1 MACDPAPLASR
12 RTRHGASRLVHAT
25 SVWSVKPKALHASIL
40 GMRRSVL
47 LTLRLFMKLVHPAP
61 PLPRGAFVSRTMEV
75 YSHTTRFALACNIST
90 KIIEPIQSRCAIL
103 RFSRLSEEEASSF
116 PFFLDFFVAV
126 KLFIFLRC
134 FVILNVFF
142 FFFLLSLFVVS
153 FFCVSIF
160 LFVNFFV
167 SSHLIC
173 FSFFVTR
180 VVFLFI
186 FVVVAI
192 CSSSSSSGSCSREHC
207 TIQQCHDQN

>member
-12 RTRHGASRLVHAT
+12 RTPHGASRLVHAT

-142 FFFLLSLFVVS
+142 FFFCCLFLLSAFFVCQ
-153 FFCVSIF
+153 FFFLSIF
-160 LFVNFFV
+160 
-167 SSHLIC
+167 
-173 FSFFVTR
+173 
-180 VVFLFI
+180 
-186 FVVVAI
+186 
-192 CSSSSSSGSCSREHC
+192 
-207 TIQQCHDQN
+207 